1 MSSSY
6 VWDDEEGPV
15 GPLTFVFFS
24 LLTFRLGMGSVFSS
38 VPTASV
44 QLAPEAVP
52 EFLGKAGFI
61 GHTHPIP
68 RGLPGLVAMGTAERE
83 PATR

>member
-24 LLTFRLGMGSVFSS
+24 LLTLRLGMGKRLPFSS
-38 VPTASV
+38 RWSV
-44 QLAPEAVP
+44 QLAPEAVL
-52 EFLGKAGFI
+52 ELLGKAGFI
-61 GHTHPIP
+61 GHTHLIP
-68 RGLPGLVAMGTAERE
+68 RGLPSSVATGTAERE
-83 PATR
+83 PATL